1 MLPKFLKPYQISNS
15 NLVRVGPKTDGGYVV
30 DKRIFKKS
38 KTLITCGLND
48 DWEFER
54 DYLKKNH
61 RTQIITYDHTV
72 NKKFWVNRFKK
83 DIISLLLFKKL
94 KIGKILD
101 VFKYLDYKFF
111 FRDNIKHHEKKIVYK
126 KRNNKETTIPDTLN
140 RNNDV
145 VLKVDIEGDEYKVLN
160 DIRKN
165 SKKISFLIIELHDI
179 HKNLGRIRSFIKRSD
194 LRIVHIHANNYGGID
209 KNKNPKVIE
218 LSMLNSKKFKINKI
232 LSKRRYPVIGLD
244 YKNFKRRDDIKIEF
258 NE

>member
-1 MLPKFLKPYQISNS
+1 VLPKFLKPYQISNS
-15 NLVRVGPKTDGGYVV
+15 NLVRIGPKTDGGYVV

-38 KTLITCGLND
+38 KMLITCGLND

-61 RTQIITYDHTV
+61 ETQIIAYDHTV

-101 VFKYLDYKFF
+101 VFKYLDYMFF
-111 FRDNIKHHEKKIVYK
+111 FRNNIKHHEKKIVYK
-126 KRNNKETTIPDTLN
+126 KRNNKETTIPETLN

-160 DIRKN
+160 DIKKN

-179 HKNLGRIRSFIKRSD
+179 HKNLGRIRNFIKKSD
-194 LRIVHIHANNYGGID
+194 LKIIHIHANNYGGID

-218 LSMLNSKKFKINKI
+218 LSMINSKKFKINKI
-232 LSKRRYPVIGLD
+232 LSKRRYPVISLD